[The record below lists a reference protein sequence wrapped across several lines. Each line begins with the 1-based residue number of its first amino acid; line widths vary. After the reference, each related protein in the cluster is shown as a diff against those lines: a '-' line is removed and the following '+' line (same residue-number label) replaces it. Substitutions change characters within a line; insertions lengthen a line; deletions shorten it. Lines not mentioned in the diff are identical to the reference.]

1 MRYLASIS
9 YDGSH
14 FYGFQ
19 RLNNGLGVQNELE
32 RVLSIIAKERVCV
45 HGSGR
50 TDRGVHAYMQCI
62 HFDLD
67 IDISLDKLKY
77 VMNRLLNSYVVVNN
91 LQDMM
96 YMKKLISI
104 RFMWVRKILS

>member
-1 MRYLASIS
+1 MRYKASIS

-32 RVLSIIAKERVCV
+32 RVLSIIAKESVCV

-50 TDRGVHAYMQCI
+50 TDREDQRLPQAYAGGRHLRRDTAQ
-62 HFDLD
+62 
-67 IDISLDKLKY
+67 
-77 VMNRLLNSYVVVNN
+77 
-91 LQDMM
+91 
-96 YMKKLISI
+96 
-104 RFMWVRKILS
+104 VRG